1 MALTKNDLPILEYDD
16 APGGLVVP
24 NRNEHY
30 HFPRRA
36 VLFFHADAVAV
47 FAQSHGASGL
57 YAGAHVGHEQ
67 DGACQEAGEFVNI
80 TKIHNIYKVR
90 WQGREV
96 CLSAAP
102 VGASAAVQLLDFLL
116 ACGCDTVI
124 TGGSCG
130 ALEPLAEGAF
140 LLPTQALRDEGASYH
155 YLPPARWAQLNEE
168 AVQAL
173 EAACAGRGAASR
185 RCRTWSTDGF
195 FRETAAMVEH
205 RRAEGCAAVEME
217 CAGLAAC
224 AAFRGARFG
233 QLLYTADSLA
243 GLAHD
248 DRGWGEQAV
257 ETALGLCLDAVCLL

>member
-1 MALTKNDLPILEYDD
+1 MALVKNDLPILEYDD
-16 APGGLVVP
+16 DPHGLVVP
-24 NRNEHY
+24 NRNENY

-36 VLFFHADAVAV
+36 VLFFGADAVAE
-47 FAQSHGASGL
+47 FSKNHGASGL

-67 DGACQEAGEFVNI
+67 DAVCQEAGEFVNV
-80 TKIHNIYKVR
+80 TKAHKIYKVQWR
-90 WQGREV
+90 GYAV

-102 VGASAAVQLLDFLL
+102 VGAAAAVQLLDFLL
-116 ACGCDTVI
+116 ACGCDAVI
-124 TGGSCG
+124 AGGSCG

-155 YLPPARWAQLNEE
+155 YQPPARWTHLDEG

-173 EAACAGRGAASR
+173 EAACAGRGVASR

-248 DRGWGEQAV
+248 DRNWGGQAV
-257 ETALGLCLDAVCLL
+257 ETALELCLDAVCLL